1 MNILVRGQRS
11 IRHKRMK
18 REWRGSRARSER
30 GRTGG
35 KSKSDFQKMTAFH
48 DISLS
53 LKSSDVMPA
62 NFECAE
68 MNGC

>member
-1 MNILVRGQRS
+1 
-11 IRHKRMK
+11 MK
-18 REWRGSRARSER
+18 RERRGSGARGER

-53 LKSSDVMPA
+53 PKSSDVMPA